1 MTMPMNLHPQY
12 IIDENGN
19 KTSVV
24 LSIDEFNN
32 LIEQNKNNQDLSH
45 LTSQV
50 IDGLNSPI
58 LEQSHK
64 EIFKELKTKYE

>member
-32 LIEQNKNNQDLSH
+32 LIEQNENNLDLSH
-45 LTSQV
+45 LASQV